1 LKLQEEPEGNK
12 LKELERG
19 IVTTWIQ
26 NSRKAEPQNSAIENK
41 EQEPWMLCLATSPGE
56 ATQYLGEASLR

>member
-1 LKLQEEPEGNK
+1 MKLQEEPEGIG

-19 IVTTWIQ
+19 IVTRWIQ
-26 NSRKAEPQNSAIENK
+26 NSRKAEPRKSAIENK
-41 EQEPWMLCLATSPGE
+41 AQDSWMPCLTTSPGE